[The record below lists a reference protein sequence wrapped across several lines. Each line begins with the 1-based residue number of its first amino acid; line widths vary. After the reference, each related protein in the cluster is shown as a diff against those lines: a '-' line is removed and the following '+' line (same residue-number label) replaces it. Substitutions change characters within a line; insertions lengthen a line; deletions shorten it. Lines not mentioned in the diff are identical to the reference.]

1 MDMRGFEEREVS
13 WFAKWIIGEVG
24 VVDERSGSERV
35 GEMGERGCRWNLMI
49 GECWRRQMIIVGER
63 DGRRGTWNGDSG
75 ESCVVW
81 RKGWLA

>member
-1 MDMRGFEEREVS
+1 MVDMRGFEEREVS

-49 GECWRRQMIIVGER
+49 GDVGAADDHSRRN
-63 DGRRGTWNGDSG
+63 GR
-75 ESCVVW
+75 
-81 RKGWLA
+81 